1 VSDKKDKPCPACGVL
16 IAECGCREW
25 DCAFHAHLGKDCP
38 SERGVTYRAK
48 IAAKVAAR
56 GAAREVAYGDA
67 ISVALGDDLLA
78 LIDARV
84 LEWQVSKKMP
94 LLSRGDII
102 RIALWAQLRHPNRPL
117 PDVPGTGASP
127 KEEP

>member
-1 VSDKKDKPCPACGVL
+1 MSKPCPHCGVS
-16 IAECGCREW
+16 IVPCPPPCEEDG
-25 DCAFHAHLGKDCP
+25 CAFHSHLGKDCP
-38 SERGVTYRAK
+38 SENGIAYRAK

-56 GAAREVAYGDA
+56 GAAREVTYGDA

-102 RIALWAQLRHPNRPL
+102 RIALWAQLRKPNRPL
-117 PDVPGTGASP
+117 PDPTCAETPP
-127 KEEP
+127 KEDER